1 MGDKQLK
8 SFLNLLDKLFARKYD
23 CSQNLLEYREN
34 TKLGGKQ
41 LKYKKN
47 IFKYYY
53 YYSVNVFYLNIQIL
67 NKYFIQIIFIV
78 ISIKFIL

>member
-41 LKYKKN
+41 LKYKKIYSN
-47 IFKYYY
+47 IIITTVSMF
-53 YYSVNVFYLNIQIL
+53 
-67 NKYFIQIIFIV
+67 FI
-78 ISIKFIL
+78 